1 MLAIITGTRPEII
14 KMFPIMKQLDKEN
27 IEYKY
32 IHTGQHY
39 DSKLSTQFF
48 LELNIRYPDYS
59 VNIEKSTNHESQVIE
74 IRNKLAKIFDIE
86 RFSSVLVQGDTNST
100 LGASL
105 AAYDAEIPIYHV
117 EAGLRCFDISL
128 QEEVN
133 RIIVDK
139 ISNVLFAPTK
149 DSEQNLLNENIAGK
163 IFVVGNTVM
172 DSIKLV
178 MEKDK
183 KMDDMPLAIHSGIEQ
198 IMEKEYVLIT
208 IHRAANL
215 QDKDFLY
222 NFFTTLRQSRL
233 SFVFPIHPHTVKQMK
248 KFDLMHLLESDNI
261 KTMPPVG
268 YHEFLSL
275 LKGSIFII
283 TDSGG
288 LQEEITSNLLNKK
301 AIILRPNTERP
312 ESIRSG
318 HSVLLKDFNTKSL
331 ISEMDSLYKKIEK
344 QDDLAYSDY
353 ASPYGIGDS
362 SERIVKIIKMLGE
375 DSLMGS
381 VQLKIYNS
389 LL

>member
-1 MLAIITGTRPEII
+1 LLALITGTRPEII

-39 DSKLSTQFF
+39 DSTLSTHF
-48 LELNIRYPDYS
+48 LYELNIRSPDHRI
-59 VNIEKSTNHESQVIE
+59 NIEKSTNPWLQVIE
-74 IRNKLAKIFDIE
+74 IKDKLGKIFNSE

-105 AAYDAEIPIYHV
+105 AAYDAKIPIYHV
-117 EAGLRCFDISL
+117 EAGLRCFDVSL
-128 QEEVN
+128 QEEIN

-149 DSEQNLLNENIAGK
+149 DSLQNLLDENIAGK

-172 DSIKLV
+172 DAINLV

-183 KMDDMPLAIHSGIEQ
+183 KMEHLQDTSKFDIKQ
-198 IMEKEYVLIT
+198 RMEKKYVLIT

-215 QDKDFLY
+215 QNREFLF

-233 SFVFPIHPHTVKQMK
+233 SFVFPIHPHTIKQMK
-248 KFDLMHLLESDNI
+248 KFDLTHLLESENI
-261 KTMPPVG
+261 KTIPPVG
-268 YHEFLSL
+268 YYEFLSL
-275 LKGSIFII
+275 VKGSTFVI

-288 LQEEITSNLLNKK
+288 LQEEITSNLINKK

-318 HSVLLKDFNTKSL
+318 HSILLKDYSNESL
-331 ISEMDSLYKKIEK
+331 IFEMDKMDKNIEIE
-344 QDDLAYSDY
+344 DDQVFSDHV
-353 ASPYGIGDS
+353 SPYGVGDS
-362 SERIVKIIKMLGE
+362 SERIVKIIKMLKDE
-375 DSLMGS
+375 PLAVMN
-381 VQLKIYNS
+381 QIL
-389 LL
+389 